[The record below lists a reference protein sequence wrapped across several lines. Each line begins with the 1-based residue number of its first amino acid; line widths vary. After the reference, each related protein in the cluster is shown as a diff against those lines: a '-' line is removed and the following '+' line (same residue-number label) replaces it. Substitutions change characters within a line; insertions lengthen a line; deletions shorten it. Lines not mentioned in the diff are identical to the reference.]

1 MSKIKKDPK
10 RGTYFFVLDGGRDPI
25 TKKRTQYKRTG
36 FKSKNEAEVALAK
49 LRLELSQN
57 KAIKNVKMTFG
68 DFLREWMEAK
78 SIKLKPSTKK
88 NYEEQVFYNILP
100 VLGGKTIEEIDDKIL
115 QNFIF
120 TLHNKRELAPST
132 IRTTYGI
139 VSEVLG
145 SASRK
150 GLFDKML
157 LSDVSLPREVKKL
170 RVWDEDQINT
180 FLNAPNTILNLSRHF
195 IGFVISI
202 LTGMRMG
209 EVLGLRWQDIDFDK
223 QIIYIRQTLSKIDE
237 EGNYGFVDEGKTASA
252 IRTIYIPNSL
262 IHSLKEYRQL
272 TEKEQKI
279 LGDSYLGYDLVLC
292 TKNGNWVHPNNFR
305 RAFKVTVEQLDLPKI
320 RLHDLRHSHATF
332 LLSKQVNPKIIQ
344 ERLGHKNITVTLNT
358 YSHALPSMQL
368 EAVGKFD
375 EAFSKGD

>member
-1 MSKIKKDPK
+1 
-10 RGTYFFVLDGGRDPI
+10 
-25 TKKRTQYKRTG
+25 
-36 FKSKNEAEVALAK
+36 
-49 LRLELSQN
+49 
-57 KAIKNVKMTFG
+57 
-68 DFLREWMEAK
+68 
-78 SIKLKPSTKK
+78 
-88 NYEEQVFYNILP
+88 
-100 VLGGKTIEEIDDKIL
+100 
-115 QNFIF
+115 
-120 TLHNKRELAPST
+120 
-132 IRTTYGI
+132 
-139 VSEVLG
+139 
-145 SASRK
+145 
-150 GLFDKML
+150 ML
-157 LSDVSLPREVKKL
+157 LSDISLPREVKKL

-209 EVLGLRWQDIDFDK
+209 EVLGLRWKDIDFDK

-237 EGNYGFVDEGKTASA
+237 EGNYGFIDEGKTASA
-252 IRTIYIPNSL
+252 IRTIYIPTSL
-262 IHSLKEYRQL
+262 IHSLKEHRQL
-272 TEKEQKI
+272 IEKEQKI
-279 LGDSYLGYDLVLC
+279 LGDSYLNYDLVLC
-292 TKNGNWVHPNNFR
+292 AKNGNWVHPNNFR
-305 RAFKVTVEQLDLPKI
+305 RAFKVTVEQLDIPMI

>member
-49 LRLELSQN
+49 IRLELSQN

-68 DFLREWMEAK
+68 DFLKDWMEAK

-100 VLGGKTIEEIDDKIL
+100 VLGDKTIAEIDDKIL

-150 GLFDKML
+150 GLFDQML
-157 LSDVSLPREVKKL
+157 LSDISLPREVKKL

-209 EVLGLRWQDIDFDK
+209 EVLGLRWKDIDFDK

-237 EGNYGFVDEGKTASA
+237 EGNYGFIDEGKTASA
-252 IRTIYIPNSL
+252 IRTIYIPTSL
-262 IHSLKEYRQL
+262 IHSLKEHRQL
-272 TEKEQKI
+272 IEKEQKI
-279 LGDSYLGYDLVLC
+279 LGDSYLNYDLVLC
-292 TKNGNWVHPNNFR
+292 AKNGNWVHPNNFR
-305 RAFKVTVEQLDLPKI
+305 RAFKVTVEQLDIPMI

>member
-1 MSKIKKDPK
+1 
-10 RGTYFFVLDGGRDPI
+10 
-25 TKKRTQYKRTG
+25 
-36 FKSKNEAEVALAK
+36 
-49 LRLELSQN
+49 
-57 KAIKNVKMTFG
+57 
-68 DFLREWMEAK
+68 MEAK

-100 VLGGKTIEEIDDKIL
+100 VLGDKTIEEIDDKIL

-132 IRTTYGI
+132 IRATYGI

-150 GLFDKML
+150 GLFDKRL
-157 LSDVSLPREVKKL
+157 LSDISLPREVKKL

-202 LTGMRMG
+202 QTGMRMG

-223 QIIYIRQTLSKIDE
+223 QIIYIRRTLSKIDE
-237 EGNYGFVDEGKTASA
+237 EGNYGFADEGKTASA
-252 IRTIYIPNSL
+252 IRTIYIPKSL
-262 IHSLKEYRQL
+262 IHSLKEHRQL
-272 TEKEQKI
+272 IEKEQKI
-279 LGDSYLGYDLVLC
+279 LGDSYLDYDLVLC

-305 RAFKVTVEQLDLPKI
+305 RAFKVTVEQLDIPMI